1 MSNLPISDTD
11 TPDPWMISANNR
23 FYLTFT
29 AGDRVE
35 IWSSPTMEDFRPGN
49 PQRQQSVVWKPTP
62 GTPWSIDIWAPEL
75 HRLNNTWYIYFCAAH
90 PGQGNPSHR
99 TVLLRSRNEDPM
111 DPRGWEFLGPL
122 KGIPDHW
129 NIDATVFEISCSPTS
144 SHSHRGG
151 MTTKKLYCCYSGWPL
166 GDYSDTQQDLFLVE
180 LASPEQA
187 VPESLTCISR
197 AELPWERPDGGR
209 RGVNEGPTWV
219 EIPQQGTSTG
229 SESGLRSGESYS
241 FRGIVYSANG
251 SWTSDYKLGVLE
263 LVGGT
268 DPLQPSSWRK
278 RPTPLLESDRR
289 QGGPFGP
296 GHASFI
302 VPPPRDYCPQPQIFC
317 IYHATANEGEGWS
330 NRKARVLCLSPDHFQ
345 PQAQTV
351 CCADAVVP
359 KLYHDYGLYRGY
371 GYGYGFGSQQ
381 HHQQRPASFGQQQQY
396 FYPGQTAQS
405 QSGAQYQQ
413 TNTTAGH
420 GGTDQG
426 QGAGQTQRKSFLDK
440 IGDKVL
446 KRLKDL

>member
-1 MSNLPISDTD
+1 MSNRPISDTD

-35 IWSSPTMEDFRPGN
+35 IWSSASMEDFRSGN

-62 GTPWSIDIWAPEL
+62 GTPWSVDIWAPEL
-75 HRLNNTWYIYFCAAH
+75 HRLNNTW
-90 PGQGNPSHR
+90 
-99 TVLLRSRNEDPM
+99 
-111 DPRGWEFLGPL
+111 
-122 KGIPDHW
+122 
-129 NIDATVFEISCSPTS
+129 
-144 SHSHRGG
+144 
-151 MTTKKLYCCYSGWPL
+151 
-166 GDYSDTQQDLFLVE
+166 
-180 LASPEQA
+180 
-187 VPESLTCISR
+187 

-219 EIPQQGTSTG
+219 EIPTAGSR
-229 SESGLRSGESYS
+229 SESGLESGSGSGESYS

-268 DPLQPSSWRK
+268 DDPLQPSSWRK

-302 VPPPRDYCPQPQIFC
+302 VFGQAGCPPQIFC
-317 IYHATANEGEGWS
+317 IYHATANEGEGWN

-351 CCADAVVP
+351 CCADAGVA
-359 KLYHDYGLYRGY
+359 KLYHDYGLGRGY
-371 GYGYGFGSQQ
+371 GHGYGVGPQ
-381 HHQQRPASFGQQQQY
+381 QQRLQQPASSGLEQY
-396 FYPGQTAQS
+396 VYPGQMAQS
-405 QSGAQYQQ
+405 QTGVQYQDP
-413 TNTTAGH
+413 NATAGH
-420 GGTDQG
+420 GGSG
-426 QGAGQTQRKSFLDK
+426 QGAGQRKSFLDK

>member
-1 MSNLPISDTD
+1 MSNHPTSDTD

-49 PQRQQSVVWKPTP
+49 PQHQQSVVWKPTP
-62 GTPWSIDIWAPEL
+62 GTPWSTDIWAPEL
-75 HRLNNTWYIYFCAAH
+75 HRLNDTWYIYFCAAH
-90 PGQGNPSHR
+90 PGEGNPSHR
-99 TVLLRSRNEDPM
+99 TILLRSRNEDPM

-122 KGIPDHW
+122 KGLPDHW

-144 SHSHRGG
+144 SHSHQGG
-151 MTTKKLYCCYSGWPL
+151 ATTKKLYCCYSGWPL
-166 GDYSDTQQDLFLVE
+166 GDHSDTQQDLFLVE

-187 VPESLTCISR
+187 VPETLTCISR

-219 EIPQQGTSTG
+219 EIPTAGSR
-229 SESGLRSGESYS
+229 SESGLGSGESYS

-268 DPLQPSSWRK
+268 DDPLQPSSWRK

-302 VPPPRDYCPQPQIFC
+302 VFGQARCPPQIFC
-317 IYHATANEGEGWS
+317 IYHATANEGEGWN

-345 PQAQTV
+345 PQAQTI
-351 CCADAVVP
+351 CCADAAIA
-359 KLYHDYGLYRGY
+359 KLYHDYGLDRGY
-371 GYGYGFGSQQ
+371 GHGYGVGPQ
-381 HHQQRPASFGQQQQY
+381 QQRLQQPASSGREQY
-396 FYPGQTAQS
+396 VYPGQMAQS
-405 QSGAQYQQ
+405 QTGVQYQDP
-413 TNTTAGH
+413 NATAGH
-420 GGTDQG
+420 GGSG
-426 QGAGQTQRKSFLDK
+426 QGAGQRKSFLDK